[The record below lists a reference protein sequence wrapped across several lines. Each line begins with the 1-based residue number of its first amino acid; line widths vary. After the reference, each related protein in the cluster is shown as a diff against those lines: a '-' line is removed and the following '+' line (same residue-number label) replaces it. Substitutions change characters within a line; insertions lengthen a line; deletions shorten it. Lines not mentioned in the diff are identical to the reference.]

1 VDRMASDASEVRLER
16 FRTYLRML
24 AGLHMDPRLRGKLDP
39 SDLVQDALL
48 KAHQALHQFHGS
60 SDRERMAWLRQIL
73 ANTLANAVRDFTRAK
88 RDVAL
93 ERSLEA
99 ALQESSSRLELW
111 LAASGDSP
119 GQRAERD
126 EQVLR
131 VSRELAALPEPQRQ
145 ALLLKYCQGWSMAD
159 IGRHLDRTPAA
170 VASLVRRGLERL
182 RERLRDPD

>member
-1 VDRMASDASEVRLER
+1 MASDASEVRLER
-16 FRTYLRML
+16 FLAYLRML

-48 KAHQALHQFHGS
+48 KAHQALPRFHGS

-99 ALQESSSRLELW
+99 ALQQSSSRLELW
-111 LAASGDSP
+111 LAAGGDPP
-119 GQRAERD
+119 GRRAEHE

-131 VSRELAALPEPQRQ
+131 VSRELAALPDPQRQ
-145 ALLLKYCQGWSMAD
+145 AVLLKYCQGWSMAD

-182 RERLRDPD
+182 RERLGRSD